1 MNNED
6 VESESSADEMMRWPD
21 VPRLAFGA
29 GHPVDLNADVA
40 WVRSRARDMYGYV
53 EGYRRAAVALY
64 DYTVE
69 SRSSPEYML
78 FPIAF
83 AWRHYLEIALKDI
96 IAAGRELAGE
106 EWGYPKGHHILDLWR
121 EAHPHII
128 KLGDPNAPELAN
140 VEANLREFDRIDH
153 AGDGFRYP
161 LNLAGTTPT
170 LDAAPANVNL
180 RVLHEAM
187 DAVAMFFGGV
197 RAELSSRLDY
207 VAECNAELARA
218 YRP

>member
-1 MNNED
+1 MSDED
-6 VESESSADEMMRWPD
+6 IESSMPWPD
-21 VPRLAFGA
+21 VPRLAFGP
-29 GHPVDLNADVA
+29 GHPVDLNANLA
-40 WVRSRARDMYGYV
+40 WVRSRPRDMYGYV

-64 DYTVE
+64 DYAVE

-106 EWGYPKGHHILDLWR
+106 VWGYPKGHHILDLWR
-121 EAHPHII
+121 EAHPHINE
-128 KLGDPNAPELAN
+128 LGDPAAPELAN
-140 VEANLREFDRIDH
+140 VENNIREFDRIDFG
-153 AGDGFRYP
+153 GDGFRYP
-161 LNLAGTTPT
+161 LNLAGTVPS
-170 LDAAPANVNL
+170 LGNAPANVNL

-187 DAVAMFFGGV
+187 DAIAMFLSAV
-197 RAELSSRLDY
+197 RSELSSRLNY
-207 VAECNAELARA
+207 VMEYEAEQARA